1 MCGIA
6 GYVAAAAGTAPLA
19 AMLRVLE
26 HRGPDDTGTWTR
38 DGAALGMTRLAI
50 IDLVTGGQPMTTADG
65 GGALVFNGEIYNFR
79 DLRATL
85 HAGGA
90 RFTTTSDTEV
100 LLRAWERDGE
110 ACVEGL
116 RGMFAFAVWDAR
128 RRRLFIARDRL
139 GKKPLYYWQGAGTF
153 VFASEIKAL
162 LAHPAVPRELDWA
175 ALHHYM
181 AFGYTPGDRSIFA
194 GIHKLPAG
202 HTATLEG
209 GVLTLRR
216 YWTLPPGGA
225 AAPASAAE
233 RAPRVRAELRDAVRV
248 RLESDVPLGV
258 FLSGGIDSS
267 AIVACMRE
275 ITSGRIATFTIGMGT
290 SGRGADDSHDERPYA
305 RMVAERFGTEH
316 HEEIVEPKIADLAA
330 ALVRH
335 FDEPFADSSALPTF
349 AVAQAASRHLK
360 VALSGIGGD
369 EAFGGYPRYLG
380 VRLSGAY
387 GRVPEMLRAVPDA
400 AARAVLRDSAA
411 SRNLG
416 DWWRRF
422 SAGAGVPMP
431 ERYIGWTRFF
441 GGTDLAAL
449 ATPALQARWAAD
461 VEAPARQAWQSRAPG
476 DAVDGAM
483 RIDLAT
489 YLPDDLLTMADRM
502 SMAHSLEVRAPFCDH
517 RVIEAA
523 LALPSS
529 AKVSGLRLKAV
540 LKDAFAD
547 VLPAAIRR
555 RRKQGFMI
563 PLNRW
568 LRDDLRE
575 LVDTVLAPEQVRA
588 RGLFRPEAVARLR
601 SEHAAGARTHG
612 DRLWTLVMLELWM
625 REYLDGRTPWRL
637 DAAPAAVG
645 PSLSRP
651 AAEPSPRILLVLVA
665 GIGDFVLAT
674 PALRALRRRWP
685 GARLTLLTSPHVEAL
700 ARSCADV
707 DEVLT
712 FDLGAART
720 GWPRAWRLGRETA
733 AALRARGFDT
743 AVNLYGVRTLTGAL
757 RMWMLLRS
765 VGARRTVGRWSG
777 GRGWFFDVRVP
788 DVDHE
793 VDAQLA
799 VAAALGAE
807 AAGDRPELAIA
818 DAARTAAAAAL
829 RDAGLAPDAP
839 YIVLNVGSRRPEAR
853 LPVTRAVELVRALR
867 RVCDVPVVL
876 PGSRDEGALI
886 AAICAAAPGRVI
898 DLAGKVDVLGLTA
911 LLQGA
916 RAVVTTDSG
925 PMHMATAVGVPV
937 IVLFGPA
944 RPAET
949 GPRGRP
955 GQTLVLQG
963 RTHPSSPTR
972 WHEDLPIAEA
982 VKAVVAHLGERSA
995 AR

>member
-6 GYVAAAAGTAPLA
+6 GYVTVGAGTAPLA

-26 HRGPDDTGTWTR
+26 HRGPDDTGIWTR

-65 GGALVFNGEIYNFR
+65 AAGLVFNGEIYNFR
-79 DLRATL
+79 DLRSTL
-85 HAGGA
+85 QAGGA
-90 RFTTTSDTEV
+90 RFATTSDTEV

-110 ACVEGL
+110 ACVHTL

-139 GKKPLYYWQGAGTF
+139 GKKPLYYWQGAGVF

-162 LAHPAVPRELDWA
+162 LAHPAVPRELDWP

-181 AFGYTPGDRSIFA
+181 AFGYTPGERSIFA
-194 GIHKLPAG
+194 GIRKVPPG

-209 GVLTLRR
+209 SVLTLRR
-216 YWTLPPGGA
+216 YWTLPAGGA
-225 AAPASAAE
+225 APPASGAE
-233 RAPRVRAELRDAVRV
+233 RAARVRAELREAVRV

-275 ITSGRIATFTIGMGT
+275 ITSGRIATFTIGMG
-290 SGRGADDSHDERPYA
+290 ADPSYDERPYA
-305 RMVAERFGTEH
+305 RLVAERFGTEH
-316 HEEIVEPKIADLAA
+316 HEEIVEPKIADLAP

-380 VRLSGAY
+380 VRLSALY
-387 GRVPEMLRAVPDA
+387 TRVPAALRAVPDA
-400 AARAVLRDSAA
+400 AARAILPDSGA

-422 SAGAGVPMP
+422 SDGARVPMP

-441 GGTDLAAL
+441 GAGDLAAL

-461 VEAPARQAWQSRAPG
+461 VEAPARQAWQTRAPG

-489 YLPDDLLTMADRM
+489 YLPDDLLAMADRM

-529 AKVSGLRLKAV
+529 AKVTGLRLKAV
-540 LKDAFAD
+540 LRDAFAD
-547 VLPAAIRR
+547 ALPAPVRR

-568 LRDDLRE
+568 LRDDLRG
-575 LVDTVLAPEQVRA
+575 LVDTLLAPEQVRA
-588 RGLFRPEAVARLR
+588 RGLFRPEAVAQLR

-612 DRLWTLVMLELWM
+612 DRLWTLLMLELWM
-625 REYLDGRTPWRL
+625 REYLDGRTPWSLQGRAAAVSPAPRPQT
-637 DAAPAAVG
+637 AAP
-645 PSLSRP
+645 S
-651 AAEPSPRILLVLVA
+651 SPRILLVLVA

-674 PALRALRRRWP
+674 PALRALRRGYP
-685 GARLTLLTSPHVEAL
+685 GARLTLLTSPHVESL
-700 ARSCADV
+700 ARTCADV

-712 FDLGAART
+712 FDMGAART

-733 AALRARGFDT
+733 AILRARGFDT
-743 AVNLYGVRTLTGAL
+743 AVNLYGVRTLAGAL

-777 GRGWFFDVRVP
+777 GRGWFFDVRVV
-788 DVDHE
+788 DLDHE

-807 AAGDRPELAIA
+807 AAGDWPELRIT

-829 RDAGLAPDAP
+829 RGAGLAPGVP

-853 LPVTRAVELVRALR
+853 LPVARAVELLRRLR

-876 PGSRDEGALI
+876 PGAHDEGELI
-886 AAICAAAPGRVI
+886 AAICAEAPGRVI
-898 DLAGKVDVLGLTA
+898 DLAGKVDLLGLTA

-944 RPAET
+944 DPRET
-949 GPRGRP
+949 GPRGRA

-963 RTHPSSPTR
+963 LAHPSSRRR

-982 VKAVVAHLGERSA
+982 VAAVLARLGDGTATR
-995 AR
+995 

>member
-6 GYVAAAAGTAPLA
+6 GYVTPGAGPQPLA
-19 AMLRVLE
+19 GMLRVLE

-50 IDLVTGGQPMTTADG
+50 IDLVTGHQPMTTADG
-65 GGALVFNGEIYNFR
+65 TAGLVFNGEIYNFR
-79 DLRATL
+79 DLRSTL

-90 RFTTTSDTEV
+90 RFVTTSDTEV
-100 LLRAWERDGE
+100 LLRAWEGDGE
-110 ACVEGL
+110 ACVQML

-139 GKKPLYYWQGAGTF
+139 GKKPLYYWQGAGVF

-162 LAHPAVPRELDWA
+162 LAHPAVPRELDWP

-194 GIHKLPAG
+194 GIRKVPPG

-225 AAPASAAE
+225 APPASGVE
-233 RAPRVRAELRDAVRV
+233 RAARVRAELREAVRV

-275 ITSGRIATFTIGMGT
+275 ITSGPIATFTIGMG
-290 SGRGADDSHDERPYA
+290 ADASHDERPYA
-305 RMVAERFGTEH
+305 RLVAERFGTEH
-316 HEEIVEPKIADLAA
+316 HEEVVEPKIADLAP

-360 VALSGIGGD
+360 VVLSGVGGD

-380 VRLSGAY
+380 VRLSGVYA
-387 GRVPEMLRAVPDA
+387 RVPAAMRAVPDA
-400 AARAVLRDSAA
+400 AARALLRDSGA

-416 DWWRRF
+416 DWWCRF
-422 SAGAGVPMP
+422 SDGAGVPMP

-441 GGTDLAAL
+441 GAGDLAAL

-461 VEAPARQAWQSRAPG
+461 VEAPARQAWQTRAPG

-529 AKVSGLRLKAV
+529 AKVAGLRLKAV

-547 VLPAAIRR
+547 VLPAPIRR

-568 LRDDLRE
+568 LRDDLRG
-575 LVDTVLAPEQVRA
+575 LVDTLLAPEQVRA

-612 DRLWTLVMLELWM
+612 DRLWTLLMLELWM
-625 REYLDGRTPWRL
+625 REYLDGRRPWRL
-637 DAAPAAVG
+637 A
-645 PSLSRP
+645 
-651 AAEPSPRILLVLVA
+651 
-665 GIGDFVLAT
+665 
-674 PALRALRRRWP
+674 
-685 GARLTLLTSPHVEAL
+685 
-700 ARSCADV
+700 
-707 DEVLT
+707 
-712 FDLGAART
+712 
-720 GWPRAWRLGRETA
+720 
-733 AALRARGFDT
+733 
-743 AVNLYGVRTLTGAL
+743 
-757 RMWMLLRS
+757 
-765 VGARRTVGRWSG
+765 
-777 GRGWFFDVRVP
+777 
-788 DVDHE
+788 
-793 VDAQLA
+793 
-799 VAAALGAE
+799 
-807 AAGDRPELAIA
+807 
-818 DAARTAAAAAL
+818 
-829 RDAGLAPDAP
+829 
-839 YIVLNVGSRRPEAR
+839 
-853 LPVTRAVELVRALR
+853 
-867 RVCDVPVVL
+867 
-876 PGSRDEGALI
+876 
-886 AAICAAAPGRVI
+886 
-898 DLAGKVDVLGLTA
+898 
-911 LLQGA
+911 
-916 RAVVTTDSG
+916 
-925 PMHMATAVGVPV
+925 
-937 IVLFGPA
+937 
-944 RPAET
+944 
-949 GPRGRP
+949 
-955 GQTLVLQG
+955 
-963 RTHPSSPTR
+963 
-972 WHEDLPIAEA
+972 
-982 VKAVVAHLGERSA
+982 
-995 AR
+995 